1 MRVFVT
7 GASGHIGLPVVRDLL
22 AAGHDVVGLARS
34 DASADKIASAGAK
47 VRRGTLDELD
57 VLRDAARN
65 ADGVIHLA
73 FKHDVALTGGDFA
86 TALAADLR
94 AVEAMGDALAGS
106 GNPFVNTTGTMLL
119 AHSVQGRAGTEDDE
133 GQEGG
138 NPRVASEKLSRALAS
153 RGVRTSILRLAPTVH
168 SSLDHYGFIPMLVA
182 AARKNGFAAYVGEGA
197 ARWPAV
203 HTLDAARLYRL
214 ALEAAP
220 AGMHVHA
227 AAEEGVPFR
236 AIAEAIGL
244 GLNVPAKS
252 VSAAQAAEVFGGFL
266 GLVAQLDNPTSSA
279 RTRELLG
286 SRRTRGCSQI
296 SRRGT
301 TSRESDS
308 VRRKTIRMRRRSS
321 TTGSRALVRSRR
333 RRPAVRLS

>member
-22 AAGHDVVGLARS
+22 AAGHAVVGLARS
-34 DASADKIASAGAK
+34 EASAETIAAAGAD
-47 VRRGTLDELD
+47 VRHGTLDDLD
-57 VLRDAARN
+57 GLKEAASA

-73 FKHDVALTGGDFA
+73 FKHDLALVSGDFMGA
-86 TALAADLR
+86 VTADLR
-94 AVEAMGDALAGS
+94 AVEAIGEALAGS
-106 GNPFVNTTGTMLL
+106 EKPFVNTTGTMLL
-119 AHSVQGRAGTEDDE
+119 AHSVRDRAGTEDDA

-138 NPRVASEKLSRALAS
+138 NPRVASENLSLAFAK
-153 RGVRTSILRLAPTVH
+153 RGVRSSIMRLSPTVH
-168 SSLDHYGFIPMLVA
+168 SSLDHHGFIPMLIA
-182 AARKNGFAAYVGEGA
+182 AARKSGFSAYVGDGL

-220 AGMHVHA
+220 AGSRVHA

-252 VSAAQAAEVFGGFL
+252 VPVEQAAQVFGGFL
-266 GLVAQLDNPTSSA
+266 GMITQLDNWTSSA
-279 RTRELLG
+279 STREILGWKPTHAGLLADIADG
-286 SRRTRGCSQI
+286 HYFASQ
-296 SRRGT
+296 SA
-301 TSRESDS
+301 E
-308 VRRKTIRMRRRSS
+308 
-321 TTGSRALVRSRR
+321 
-333 RRPAVRLS
+333 